1 MKKSFSDYW
10 EEIQKIK
17 KASSVIKDNYKRNK
31 VFNSFVNS
39 YSIKHNINNIN
50 QTTYSKQAVVKLC
63 SNLSKDGAKRAMD
76 YILNSADT
84 PYLINEK
91 GEEILTEDVIKD
103 WKMDFSNQENAKDAW
118 HLIFSIKEN
127 PSEKNLEILK
137 KSVKETMDNNFFGY
151 KYVMAIH
158 THQNNPHIHIVLNK
172 RNILTKK
179 KIHFN
184 TKDDIKDFWND
195 VRSNFSMSLSS
206 KGLHY
211 HNQASYEK
219 DLDRKYQKIKSTL
232 YLDDIDTKKDLSDMI
247 LNIIR
252 KESKK
257 LENKKSKIDILN
269 NESLELKQKRLDLIN
284 LFNQYKK
291 KNNKKYFKLGKE
303 LKKLSDDLNK
313 IDLKILSEIKEIQKI
328 NEKISL
334 LNKELDKYNY
344 QNIVDTKNL
353 KNFVDFM
360 RKNKLA
366 TKSDYDLL
374 EKVKLSIL
382 KNDVNLDKSLKNTM
396 EANTIL
402 TKLFNGKKES
412 IFKIEKKINNINNY
426 IEILKQSNAEVKEYE
441 NYLKILEKNKELL
454 KDYAKNRLDNLKL
467 SISKNK
473 NKIPLNAYII
483 QEYKKGC
490 EYLNIN
496 DDLKLVS
503 VKSNKINYGGFN
515 KSKDNQ
521 KIL

>member
-1 MKKSFSDYW
+1 M
-10 EEIQKIK
+10 
-17 KASSVIKDNYKRNK
+17 
-31 VFNSFVNS
+31 
-39 YSIKHNINNIN
+39 
-50 QTTYSKQAVVKLC
+50 
-63 SNLSKDGAKRAMD
+63 
-76 YILNSADT
+76 
-84 PYLINEK
+84 
-91 GEEILTEDVIKD
+91 IKD

-127 PSEKNLEILK
+127 PTEKNLEILK

-344 QNIVDTKNL
+344 QSIVDTKNL

-412 IFKIEKKINNINNY
+412 IFKIEK
-426 IEILKQSNAEVKEYE
+426 
-441 NYLKILEKNKELL
+441 
-454 KDYAKNRLDNLKL
+454 R
-467 SISKNK
+467 
-473 NKIPLNAYII
+473 
-483 QEYKKGC
+483 
-490 EYLNIN
+490 
-496 DDLKLVS
+496 
-503 VKSNKINYGGFN
+503 
-515 KSKDNQ
+515 
-521 KIL
+521 

>member
-1 MKKSFSDYW
+1 
-10 EEIQKIK
+10 
-17 KASSVIKDNYKRNK
+17 
-31 VFNSFVNS
+31 
-39 YSIKHNINNIN
+39 
-50 QTTYSKQAVVKLC
+50 
-63 SNLSKDGAKRAMD
+63 
-76 YILNSADT
+76 
-84 PYLINEK
+84 
-91 GEEILTEDVIKD
+91 
-103 WKMDFSNQENAKDAW
+103 
-118 HLIFSIKEN
+118 
-127 PSEKNLEILK
+127 
-137 KSVKETMDNNFFGY
+137 
-151 KYVMAIH
+151 
-158 THQNNPHIHIVLNK
+158 
-172 RNILTKK
+172 
-179 KIHFN
+179 
-184 TKDDIKDFWND
+184 
-195 VRSNFSMSLSS
+195 
-206 KGLHY
+206 
-211 HNQASYEK
+211 
-219 DLDRKYQKIKSTL
+219 
-232 YLDDIDTKKDLSDMI
+232 
-247 LNIIR
+247 
-252 KESKK
+252 
-257 LENKKSKIDILN
+257 
-269 NESLELKQKRLDLIN
+269 
-284 LFNQYKK
+284 
-291 KNNKKYFKLGKE
+291 
-303 LKKLSDDLNK
+303 LNK
-313 IDLKILSEIKEIQKI
+313 IDLKILSETKEIQKI

-344 QNIVDTKNL
+344 QSIVDTKNL

-441 NYLKILEKNKELL
+441 NYLKILEKNKEFL